1 MGAWQS
7 TPTQRTKQWLSPIAQ
22 CAPSATAKC
31 PPLRSTLFGEQVVG
45 RVYESPS
52 GWCSAQYR
60 TVSGKFQPVGQG
72 RCHTNKL
79 AAAKEVTA
87 CHLVGLFHWEEQ
99 SDAIGTAAKLD
110 RIRAELADVL
120 KVQGY
125 DNGTRAAAQ
134 AILA

>member
-1 MGAWQS
+1 MAIH
-7 TPTQRTKQWLSPIAQ
+7 PNPKDKAMAFPYRAMRPIRHGQ
-22 CAPSATAKC
+22 MPATTFDVI
-31 PPLRSTLFGEQVVG
+31 RGEQVVG